1 MHKQSPSS
9 RQGRTDLAL
18 VLNKPLGVPQ
28 DIGKA
33 VAKYEE
39 LQDSLN
45 YIQNA
50 IFKGNEKMEQFKLQL
65 EWNQNDLETW
75 ALAQKQ
81 KEEDNLAMQKYTRA
95 DETRIKE
102 LTLQI
107 EKLTER
113 VSTTKRALEDE
124 VTETQ
129 AKQIELD
136 KTAEEFRKLHRERQD
151 LVKQWEDAIKTMQ
164 KRDMDIQQA
173 QEKFI
178 DAKADYDIRK
188 QELEDHERFLE
199 VQVKENEQADN
210 GISIKE
216 RQVGKLREQWASR
229 NGIVQKIVSEID
241 VLKNQLGQAAS
252 DLVSFSAKREAQEAL
267 IEERKKALE
276 IVRQEYAKVRRKL
289 GAAAKEKLRLVMS

>member
-1 MHKQSPSS
+1 M
-9 RQGRTDLAL
+9 
-18 VLNKPLGVPQ
+18 
-28 DIGKA
+28 
-33 VAKYEE
+33 
-39 LQDSLN
+39 N

-113 VSTTKRALEDE
+113 VSTTKRELEDE

-151 LVKQWEDAIKTMQ
+151 LVKQWEEAITTMQ
-164 KRDMDIQQA
+164 KRDVDIQKA
-173 QEKFI
+173 QERCKFC
-178 DAKADYDIRK
+178 
-188 QELEDHERFLE
+188 FFGWWC
-199 VQVKENEQADN
+199 VWGGGTENRNSYFPPLTGPLTHSNSFPLSQQSWMPKPTLTSASKSLKITN
-210 GISIKE
+210 ASSRCRSRRTSRPTTGS
-216 RQVGKLREQWASR
+216 ASR
-229 NGIVQKIVSEID
+229 SGR
-241 VLKNQLGQAAS
+241 LAS
-252 DLVSFSAKREAQEAL
+252 SASSGRPAMASC
-267 IEERKKALE
+267 
-276 IVRQEYAKVRRKL
+276 RRSC
-289 GAAAKEKLRLVMS
+289 RRSTC